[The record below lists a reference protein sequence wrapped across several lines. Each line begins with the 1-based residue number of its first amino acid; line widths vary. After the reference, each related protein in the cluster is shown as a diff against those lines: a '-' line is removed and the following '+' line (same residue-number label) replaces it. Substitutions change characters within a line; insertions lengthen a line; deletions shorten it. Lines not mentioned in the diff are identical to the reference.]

1 MDSVL
6 IHTDPVKLRKFE
18 NDRKVAF
25 MMAWHPRL
33 GSDALIRRFVAKDV
47 GKLIAN
53 EYLNTKSQL
62 CKRSSNVGVIA
73 KPRKDWAIGICDA
86 WDLNNSRERNSVKL
100 IKIAFVDTSL
110 TQYSDI
116 LIQTPVLRIP
126 FVFDE
131 TVNAHNP
138 PEEQIKAKFFATQV
152 IRDEDKWFIDWI
164 TDIDL
169 GIMKGLRLA
178 HPSLQKRLEHEVREM
193 YNPSFKYN
201 PRDETT
207 RYPPILKIRIPTKGW
222 NTIQVFQNTNRALL
236 GTLQQLWDQG
246 HFGRGAEIRVIMRHV
261 GVWESHRMFTNQ
273 WAVEQVLLVKSAI
286 DVAKERDQ
294 CLFDAF

>member
-1 MDSVL
+1 MMDSVF

-53 EYLNTKSQL
+53 HYLNVKSQL
-62 CKRSSNVGVIA
+62 CKRSVMGVIT
-73 KPRKDWAIGICDA
+73 KPRNDWAIGICDA
-86 WDLNNSRERNSVKL
+86 WDLNSNRANNNNVKL

-110 TQYSDI
+110 TQHSDI
-116 LIQTPVLRIP
+116 LIQTPLLHIP

-131 TVNAHNP
+131 PVNARNP
-138 PEEQIKAKFFATQV
+138 PQEQIKAKFFATQV
-152 IRDEDKWFIDWI
+152 LRDEDKWFIDWI
-164 TDIDL
+164 TDIDV

-178 HPSLQKRLEHEVREM
+178 HPSLQNRLEHEVREM
-193 YNPSFKYN
+193 YHPSFK
-201 PRDETT
+201 RDETN

-222 NTIQVFQNTNRALL
+222 ETIKVFQNTNRALL

-246 HFGRGAEIRVIMRHV
+246 HFGRGARIRVIMRHV
-261 GVWESHRMFTNQ
+261 GVWESYRMFTNQ
-273 WAVEQVLLVKSAI
+273 WAVEHVLLGKSAI
-286 DVAKERDQ
+286 DAERDQ
-294 CLFDAF
+294 CLFDDLE